1 MNTDFAQVEAD
12 ERQVNLTRFELSFPE
27 KREFF
32 LESRD
37 LFQFAIGTASGA
49 GFGRGGNAPTLF
61 FSRRIGLESGAL
73 VPIRFGGRL
82 SGKVGA
88 FDVGVASIETDADEV
103 LDAEST
109 NFTVLRVRRDV
120 FARGSIGMLFANRSR
135 SVVADGSNQT
145 YGVDGNVSIDD
156 IFLSGYYAETRTQ
169 GLTDDD
175 HSYRASFSY
184 NGDLW
189 RGSIDHLRVGDNFSP
204 EVGFLRR
211 WDFRQTAASLQF
223 SPRPESDLIRRLS
236 FRGGIDYLE
245 NGTSGFVESRELRGS
260 AEVEFESSD
269 GLNVSVTDR
278 YEFLSEPFR
287 ISGSGGVEVEPG
299 RYSFREV
306 GVGLTFGQQ
315 RWYSG
320 NLSFQRGGFFTGD
333 RTTAAVRGRINVST
347 RLSLEPTLSFNWLDL
362 PEGSFRSNLVVT
374 RVNYAFSPRM
384 FFGGLVQ
391 YSSGSDSFSTNLRL
405 RWEYRPGSELFVV
418 YTESRDTDVLDR
430 FTELENRGLT
440 IKINYLLRL

>member
-1 MNTDFAQVEAD
+1 M
-12 ERQVNLTRFELSFPE
+12 
-27 KREFF
+27 
-32 LESRD
+32 
-37 LFQFAIGTASGA
+37 
-49 GFGRGGNAPTLF
+49 
-61 FSRRIGLESGAL
+61 
-73 VPIRFGGRL
+73 
-82 SGKVGA
+82 
-88 FDVGVASIETDADEV
+88 
-103 LDAEST
+103 
-109 NFTVLRVRRDV
+109 
-120 FARGSIGMLFANRSR
+120 
-135 SVVADGSNQT
+135 VADGSNQT

-320 NLSFQRGGFFTGD
+320 NLFVPAGGVLHRRQDDRRGARAHQCEHTPLARTHPLIQLAGPARGFVQEQPGGYARELRFFAAHVLRRARAVQLGQRQLQHQPSVALGVSPWE
-333 RTTAAVRGRINVST
+333 RAVRRLHGIARHGRARQI
-347 RLSLEPTLSFNWLDL
+347 
-362 PEGSFRSNLVVT
+362 
-374 RVNYAFSPRM
+374 Y
-384 FFGGLVQ
+384 
-391 YSSGSDSFSTNLRL
+391 
-405 RWEYRPGSELFVV
+405 
-418 YTESRDTDVLDR
+418 
-430 FTELENRGLT
+430 
-440 IKINYLLRL
+440 